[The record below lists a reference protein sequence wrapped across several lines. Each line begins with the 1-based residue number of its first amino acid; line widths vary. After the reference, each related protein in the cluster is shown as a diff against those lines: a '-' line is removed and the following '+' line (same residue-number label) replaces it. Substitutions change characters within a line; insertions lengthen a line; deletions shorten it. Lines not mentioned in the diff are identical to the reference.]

1 MARKRTHVSL
11 IAVPDAAIST
21 LSGIYDVLS
30 MFPAV
35 ASIDPAVP
43 AAPPFEVE
51 IVGETAG
58 PVALASGLPIGVQRA
73 IDDVTATDIVIVP
86 SLIVGGM
93 GWRTGRYPAL
103 VDWFRAMHDRGAA
116 LCSACSGIFLLAET
130 GRFDDAPATVHWAYA
145 VQFRKTFPDVPVT
158 PEKVLIATGER
169 KQLISTGASTSWH
182 DLVLY
187 LISRR
192 VGVAAALAVARF
204 YALEWHRDG
213 LAPYVVFVPRRDHDD
228 ASILGCQEWLDTH
241 YSIASPVEEM
251 ARRSSLAPRTFKR
264 RFVKATG
271 VSPISYVQHL
281 RIEAAK
287 RRLEQTDAPVDEI
300 GWNVGYED
308 PAFFRRLFK
317 RIAGIPPG
325 AYRRKF
331 KVSAFEG

>member
-1 MARKRTHVSL
+1 MARARTHVSL
-11 IAVPDAAIST
+11 VAIPEAVIST

-35 ASIDPAVP
+35 SSVDAAVP
-43 AAPPFEVE
+43 AEPPFEVE
-51 IVGETAG
+51 IVSESGG
-58 PVALASGLPIGVQRA
+58 PVTLASGLPIEVHRGIA
-73 IDDVTATDIVIVP
+73 EMKATDIVIVP
-86 SLIVGGM
+86 SVIVGKG

-103 VDWFRAMHDRGAA
+103 VDWFTAMHDRGAA

-130 GRFDDAPATVHWAYA
+130 GRFNGAPATIHWAYA
-145 VQFRKTFPDVPVT
+145 REFRKTFPNVPVT

-169 KQLISTGASTSWH
+169 RQLISSGASTSWH

-204 YALEWHRDG
+204 YALEWHREG
-213 LAPYVVFVPRRDHDD
+213 IAPYVVFIPPRDHGD
-228 ASILGCQEWLDTH
+228 AAILSCQEWLDSH
-241 YSIASPVEEM
+241 YSVASPVEEM
-251 ARRSSLAPRTFKR
+251 ARCSGLAPRTFKR

-271 VSPISYVQHL
+271 VSPITYVQHL

-287 RRLEQTDAPVDEI
+287 RTLERTGAPVDEI

-317 RIAGIPPG
+317 RITGITPG

-331 KVSAFEG
+331 NIPTFTS